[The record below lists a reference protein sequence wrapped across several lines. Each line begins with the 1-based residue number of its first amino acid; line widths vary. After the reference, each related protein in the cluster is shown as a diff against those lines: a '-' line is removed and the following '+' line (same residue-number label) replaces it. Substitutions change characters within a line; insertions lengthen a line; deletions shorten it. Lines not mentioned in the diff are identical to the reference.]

1 LLVELCFGAIEAP
14 AAIFPLIFD
23 ARLVPGVLPVPRLNV
38 D

>member
-1 LLVELCFGAIEAP
+1 LLVELCFGAIFAP

-23 ARLVPGVLPVPRLNV
+23 ERLAHGVLPVPRLYV